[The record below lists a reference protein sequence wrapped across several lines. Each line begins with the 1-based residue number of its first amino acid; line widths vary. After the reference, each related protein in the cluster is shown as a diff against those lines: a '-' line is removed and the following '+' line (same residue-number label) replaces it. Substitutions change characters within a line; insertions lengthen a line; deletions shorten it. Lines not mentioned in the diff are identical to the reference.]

1 MRKSGETIIILNFLF
16 FQYPRSG
23 VCVARKAAENIWT
36 EQKSGCSTCGQ
47 SLPQDFVWTYSCDLC
62 ISVQVHM
69 NNNWPGIAGAWKFL
83 DSKPNIESWF
93 GKLRQGTDRSAMC
106 EAVIIDQWHKIAGK
120 VNKRCAMLNKFI
132 FFPNQL
138 LFPSLPHSLPLPSS
152 PTLSIHLCYPS
163 LMKFPLWKSCRLF
176 QIRESKDLS
185 KSVDWVKVRI
195 VRQRLLVNEISIKLY
210 H

>member
-1 MRKSGETIIILNFLF
+1 MRKSGESINFSRFSF

-93 GKLRQGTDRSAMC
+93 GKLCQGTDRSAMC

-132 FFPNQL
+132 FFPTLLLFLPLL
-138 LFPSLPHSLPLPSS
+138 LFPTLPHSLPLPSS

-185 KSVDWVKVRI
+185 KSVD
-195 VRQRLLVNEISIKLY
+195 
-210 H
+210 

>member
-1 MRKSGETIIILNFLF
+1 MRKSGESINFARFSF

-36 EQKSGCSTCGQ
+36 EQKSGCSTCEQ

-93 GKLRQGTDRSAMC
+93 GKLCQGTAMC

-138 LFPSLPHSLPLPSS
+138 LFLPALSYFSALPSPSLT
-152 PTLSIHLCYPS
+152 PTLSLHLCYSS
-163 LMKFPLWKSCRLF
+163 LLKFPLWKSCRLV
-176 QIRESKDLS
+176 QIRELKDLP
-185 KSVDWVKVRI
+185 KGVD
-195 VRQRLLVNEISIKLY
+195 
-210 H
+210 